1 MGLVAATNAFCKL
14 LFNRELSD
22 SFQQLVDGTLVP
34 RIAAPPQTSAPPTTA
49 QPKKSAEPAP
59 ARSDAIS
66 LLAALQREAR
76 LLDIVNE
83 SLDEYSDAQI
93 GAASRD
99 VLRDSGKVIE
109 RMFGL
114 KPLTEIADG
123 SPMEPPT
130 PFDPAEF
137 RLTGNVAGEAPFHGS
152 VAHHG
157 WKATRCEVPKWSGN
171 KSAALIVAPVEL
183 EIG

>member
-1 MGLVAATNAFCKL
+1 MGLGAATKAFCKL

-22 SFQQLVDGTLVP
+22 SFQQLIDGKLQP
-34 RIAAPPQTSAPPTTA
+34 KLAAPAKAAASKQA
-49 QPKKSAEPAP
+49 QPNKPVAKPTS

-83 SLDEYSDAQI
+83 SLDDYSDTQV
-93 GAASRD
+93 GAAARD
-99 VLRDSGKVIE
+99 VLRESGKVIE

-114 KPLTEIADG
+114 QPLTELADG
-123 SPMEPPT
+123 SDLET
-130 PFDPAEF
+130 PASFDPAGY
-137 RLTGNVAGEAPFHGS
+137 RLTGNVTGEAPFRGT

-157 WKATRCEVPKWSGN
+157 WKATRCEIPQWSG
-171 KSAALIVAPVEL
+171 KKASELIVAPIEL

>member
-1 MGLVAATNAFCKL
+1 MGLVAATKAFCQL

-22 SFQQLVDGTLVP
+22 SFQQLVDGTLTP
-34 RIAAPPQTSAPPTTA
+34 KIAAPPTPA
-49 QPKKSAEPAP
+49 QSKKSAKPAP

-123 SPMEPPT
+123 SPMET
-130 PFDPAEF
+130 PASFDPAEF
-137 RLTGNVAGEAPFHGS
+137 RLTGNVAGEAPFRGS

-157 WKATRCEVPKWSGN
+157 WKATRCEIPQWSGK
-171 KSAALIVAPVEL
+171 KSAALIVAPVEI

>member
-1 MGLVAATNAFCKL
+1 MGLVVATQAFFKL
-14 LFNRELSD
+14 LFNRELSE
-22 SFQQLVDGTLVP
+22 SFQQLLDGNQQPKIERQSQPSV
-34 RIAAPPQTSAPPTTA
+34 AA
-49 QPKKSAEPAP
+49 QPKSEPVP

-83 SLDEYSDAQI
+83 SLDEYSDAQV
-93 GAASRD
+93 GAAARD

-114 KPLTEIADG
+114 VPLTETEDG
-123 SPMEPPT
+123 SQLAT
-130 PFDPAEF
+130 PDAFDPAEF
-137 RLTGNVAGEAPFHGS
+137 RLTGNVTGEAPFHGI

-157 WKATRCEVPKWSGN
+157 WKATRCEVPQWSGK
-171 KSAALIVAPVEL
+171 KSTAMIVAPVEL
-183 EIG
+183 EIS

>member
-1 MGLVAATNAFCKL
+1 MGLVAATKAFCKL

-22 SFQQLVDGTLVP
+22 SFQQLVDGKLQPKITQVENRKP
-34 RIAAPPQTSAPPTTA
+34 EPVAPP
-49 QPKKSAEPAP
+49 KP

-83 SLDEYSDAQI
+83 SLDEYSDEQI
-93 GAASRD
+93 GAAARD

-109 RMFGL
+109 RMFDL
-114 KPLTEIADG
+114 QPLTENADG
-123 SPMEPPT
+123 SAMET
-130 PFDPAEF
+130 PATFDPAEF
-137 RLTGNVAGEAPFHGS
+137 RLTGNVSGEGPFQGT

-157 WKATRCEVPKWSGN
+157 WKATRCDVPQWSGQ
-171 KSAALIVAPVEL
+171 KSAAMIVAPIEL
-183 EIG
+183 EI

>member
-1 MGLVAATNAFCKL
+1 MGLVAATKAFCKL

-34 RIAAPPQTSAPPTTA
+34 KIEAQPTAPAAAPPSKKAKEPT
-49 QPKKSAEPAP
+49 PV
-59 ARSDAIS
+59 RSDAIS

-99 VLRDSGKVIE
+99 VLRDTGKVIE
-109 RMFGL
+109 RMFDL

-123 SPMEPPT
+123 SPMET
-130 PFDPAEF
+130 PASFDPSEF
-137 RLTGNVAGEAPFHGS
+137 RLTGNVTGEAPFRGS

-157 WKATRCEVPKWSGN
+157 WIATRCEVPKWSGN

-183 EIG
+183 EIS

>member
-1 MGLVAATNAFCKL
+1 MGLVAATKAFCKL

-22 SFQQLVDGTLVP
+22 SFQQLVDGNLQP
-34 RIAAPPQTSAPPTTA
+34 RIAQVPSKKTSA
-49 QPKKSAEPAP
+49 QSKSKPVSKPAP
-59 ARSDAIS
+59 IRSDAIS
-66 LLAALQREAR
+66 LMAALQREAR

-83 SLDEYSDAQI
+83 SLDEYSDAQV
-93 GAASRD
+93 GSAARD

-114 KPLTEIADG
+114 EPLTSNADG
-123 SPMEPPT
+123 SPMET
-130 PFDPAEF
+130 PASFDPAEF
-137 RLTGNVAGEAPFHGS
+137 RLTGNVAGEAPFRGT

-157 WKATRCEVPKWSGN
+157 WKATRCEVPQWSG
-171 KSAALIVAPVEL
+171 KESAAFVVAPIEL

>member
-1 MGLVAATNAFCKL
+1 MGLATATKAFCKL
-14 LFNRELSD
+14 LFDKELSD
-22 SFQQLVDGTLVP
+22 SFKQLLDGSLVP
-34 RIAAPPQTSAPPTTA
+34 KIAAQPNVAEPKS
-49 QPKKSAEPAP
+49 QPKKKASEPAP

-76 LLDIVNE
+76 FLDIVNE
-83 SLDEYSDAQI
+83 SLDDYSDAQI

-114 KPLTEIADG
+114 QPLTDVADG
-123 SPMEPPT
+123 ATLET
-130 PFDPAEF
+130 PASFDPSEF
-137 RLTGNVAGEAPFHGS
+137 RLTGNVTGESPFKGT

-157 WKATRCEVPKWSGN
+157 WKATRFEVPKWTGN
-171 KSAALIVAPVEL
+171 QSAALVVAPVEL
-183 EIG
+183 EIS

>member
-1 MGLVAATNAFCKL
+1 MGLVAATKAFCKL

-22 SFQQLVDGTLVP
+22 SFQQLLDGTLVP
-34 RIAAPPQTSAPPTTA
+34 KIAAAPQTSAAPA
-49 QPKKSAEPAP
+49 KKLAETAP

-76 LLDIVNE
+76 FLDLVNE

-93 GAASRD
+93 GAAARD
-99 VLRDSGKVIE
+99 VLRDSGKVID

-123 SPMEPPT
+123 SPMET
-130 PFDPAEF
+130 PAAFDPAEF
-137 RLTGNVAGEAPFHGS
+137 RLTGNVAGEAPFRGS

-157 WKATRCEVPKWSGN
+157 WKATRCEVPQWTGK

>member
-1 MGLVAATNAFCKL
+1 MGLVVATKAFCKL

-22 SFQQLVDGTLVP
+22 SFQELVDGNLQP
-34 RIAAPPQTSAPPTTA
+34 RIAKAPTE
-49 QPKKSAEPAP
+49 KKSAPAKAIP
-59 ARSDAIS
+59 KPSPTRSDAIS

-83 SLDEYSDAQI
+83 SLDDYSDAQV
-93 GAASRD
+93 GSAARD

-114 KPLTEIADG
+114 QPLTNTADG
-123 SPMEPPT
+123 SPMET
-130 PFDPAEF
+130 PASFDPSEF
-137 RLTGNVAGEAPFHGS
+137 RLTGNVTGEAPFRGT

-157 WKATRCEVPKWSGN
+157 WKATRCEVPQWSG
-171 KSAALIVAPVEL
+171 KESVSLVVAPVEL